1 MKYKKAIRYYQNLL
15 NLLNIVQKNYG
26 EKSINNIL
34 DYASNSDSI
43 EFLEQFYEITLTK
56 LEETKNDVINNNDNN
71 IHDIY
76 FYILYR
82 YYY

>member
-1 MKYKKAIRYYQNLL
+1 M
-15 NLLNIVQKNYG
+15 NLLNIVAKSYS

-56 LEETKNDVINNNDNN
+56 LKETNNDVINN
-71 IHDIY
+71 
-76 FYILYR
+76 YILYN
-82 YYY
+82 

>member
-1 MKYKKAIRYYQNLL
+1 M
-15 NLLNIVQKNYG
+15 NLLNIVTKSYS

>member
-1 MKYKKAIRYYQNLL
+1 LKYKKAIRYYQNLL

>member
-1 MKYKKAIRYYQNLL
+1 M
-15 NLLNIVQKNYG
+15 LNIVPKSYS

-56 LEETKNDVINNNDNN
+56 LEETNNDVS
-71 IHDIY
+71 
-76 FYILYR
+76 LS
-82 YYY
+82 